1 MEKVWQQRVE
11 KAVTGT
17 IQSTIFAGFNTNVD
31 AVVHCNGD
39 NVANLLADPDISLDA
54 VNRLAQE
61 QIETVTNKNEFVAV
75 LKDALGKGKSCYVI
89 LENLELL
96 DWLEQIFTNRRESM
110 GGQAGIIANQMAA
123 LEAKALVYTAV
134 IVQKQASMF
143 FPEVHFPVFDQELKL
158 VPVKEAYRPQD
169 QLKINWIFEYAKGIE
184 LDFGGEKVVT
194 PRANRVIL
202 ATRPPGAVMGFTGD
216 IHEHLPELGSKI
228 DVAFMAGYHYAPS
241 EQPALQQYLDE
252 ITSSIRM
259 LKQGNPNLH
268 LHYEYVPMKD
278 QEAEKQVLTTISSEI
293 QSFGINE
300 NEIRRVLLGF
310 GYQEEFADIDRNE
323 RAFSLYR
330 GALKL
335 MERLNFSRIHV
346 HNLGYY
352 VLVLKKP
359 YPVAPETVRD
369 CCLYGS
375 SVNAIKAKYGGYV
388 RKSQLAEVAEIGLSE
403 IGLRQLRLFYQEAVE
418 LGLDIPENFCEE
430 GIWDHGDYY
439 VLVVPAHV
447 VPNPVSTVGMGDTIS
462 SSCYASE
469 FSSVLSSR

>member
-1 MEKVWQQRVE
+1 
-11 KAVTGT
+11 
-17 IQSTIFAGFNTNVD
+17 
-31 AVVHCNGD
+31 
-39 NVANLLADPDISLDA
+39 
-54 VNRLAQE
+54 
-61 QIETVTNKNEFVAV
+61 
-75 LKDALGKGKSCYVI
+75 
-89 LENLELL
+89 
-96 DWLEQIFTNRRESM
+96 
-110 GGQAGIIANQMAA
+110 
-123 LEAKALVYTAV
+123 
-134 IVQKQASMF
+134 
-143 FPEVHFPVFDQELKL
+143 
-158 VPVKEAYRPQD
+158 
-169 QLKINWIFEYAKGIE
+169 
-184 LDFGGEKVVT
+184 
-194 PRANRVIL
+194 
-202 ATRPPGAVMGFTGD
+202 MGFTGD

-335 MERLNFSRIHV
+335 MEQLNFSRIHV